1 MWRDLAGTPTVGS
14 LRHVQFPRRR
24 SRVIP
29 AGTSEKY
36 EPPTLQVYGDI
47 RQITQ
52 GSQTKAGFFDS
63 QGNPN
68 ANQKTDVAP

>member
-1 MWRDLAGTPTVGS
+1 MHLWLACF
-14 LRHVQFPRRR
+14 RHIHLPSTEEPKMAAR
-24 SRVIP
+24 P
-29 AGTSEKY
+29 SEKY
-36 EPPTLQVYGDI
+36 AAPTLQVYGDI

-68 ANQKTDVAP
+68 ANQKTDIAP

>member
-1 MWRDLAGTPTVGS
+1 M
-14 LRHVQFPRRR
+14 
-24 SRVIP
+24 IP